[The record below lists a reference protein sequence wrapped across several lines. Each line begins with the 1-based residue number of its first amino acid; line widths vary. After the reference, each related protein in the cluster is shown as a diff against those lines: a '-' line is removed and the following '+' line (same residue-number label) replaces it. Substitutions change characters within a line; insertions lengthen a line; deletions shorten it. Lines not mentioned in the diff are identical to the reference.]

1 MKNKFVALLTG
12 VISLGAIGVASA
24 ADMAVKA
31 RPLPP
36 VPVFSWTGCYIG
48 VQGGGKWG
56 TNRVNY
62 EQNVLGIVPGTRAAV
77 DYDNDGWLVGGT
89 VGCNYQ
95 TGNWVFGIEGDGAWA
110 EANGDAIETAF
121 PAFRIRTEER
131 WLATIRGR
139 VGYAFAPQ
147 WLVYVTGG
155 GAFSGVTL
163 RNFVPGNALL
173 NVSQENTLSGW
184 TVGGGFEYAFT
195 PNWSVKVEGLYIE
208 YQRSNYFRFNDPVA
222 ASTMSLRLT
231 EGIARVGLNYRFGGP
246 VVARY

>member
-1 MKNKFVALLTG
+1 MKTKLIVLLSGLLSVGAVAT
-12 VISLGAIGVASA
+12 ASA

-36 VPVFSWTGCYIG
+36 VPVYSWTGCYIG

-62 EQNVLGIVPGTRAAV
+62 EQNVLAIAPGTRAAA
-77 DYDNDGWLVGGT
+77 DYDNNGWLVGGT

-110 EANGDAIETAF
+110 EANGEAIETAF
-121 PAFRIRTEER
+121 PAFRIRTEEN

-147 WLVYVTGG
+147 VLVYVTGG

-163 RNFVPGNALL
+163 RNYVPGSALL

-184 TVGGGFEYAFT
+184 TVGGGFEYGFT

-222 ASTMSLRLT
+222 GATMSNRLT
-231 EGIARVGLNYRFGGP
+231 EGVARVGLNYRFGGP